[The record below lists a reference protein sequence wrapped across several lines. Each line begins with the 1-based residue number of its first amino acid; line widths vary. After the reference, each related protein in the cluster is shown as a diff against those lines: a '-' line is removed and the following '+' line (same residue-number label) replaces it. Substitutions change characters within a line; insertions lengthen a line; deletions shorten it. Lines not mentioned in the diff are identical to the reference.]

1 MDNQIKSKKIGLIQ
15 VDGKLPNLALL
26 KLDKFYSDQ
35 GCQVT
40 YIDISS
46 HQFDQI
52 FASKIFIAGSGYDLQ
67 AKLPPEIE
75 EVKPDYEKFNLN
87 YSFGF
92 TSRGCVRGC
101 EFCIVQ
107 PKEGYFHEVS
117 YEWTNGEK
125 RVLLLDNNF
134 FLSKI
139 WKEKLQH
146 FIDTKTK
153 VCFNQG
159 LDIRL
164 IDEEKAEML
173 SKVLYYDDQFKTRR
187 LYFAFDKPEVE
198 PILAEKIAI
207 LGRYGI
213 KQSHLMFFFIVN
225 FNTTHEQDYHRFEVL
240 DKLGTKP
247 YPMCY
252 QKWTA
257 PKITKDFL
265 RWINRRYYKICTF
278 EDYLV
283 KVRKKR

>member
-1 MDNQIKSKKIGLIQ
+1 MTEQKPKKIGLIQ

-52 FASKIFIAGSGYDLQ
+52 FASKVFVAGSGYDLT

-75 EVKPDYEKFNLN
+75 AVKPDYEKFNLN

-173 SKVLYYDDQFKTRR
+173 SKVLYYDDQFRTRR
-187 LYFAFDKPEVE
+187 LYFSFDKPEME
-198 PILAEKIAI
+198 ALIIEKVM
-207 LGRYGI
+207 LLEKYGI
-213 KQSHLMFFFIVN
+213 KSNHLMFYFIVN
-225 FNTTHEQDYHRFEVL
+225 FNTTFEQDYHRFEVL
-240 DKLGTKP
+240 DKLGCMP
-247 YPMCY
+247 YPMLY
-252 QKWTA
+252 DKWHA
-257 PKITKDFL
+257 PRKTKDFC
-265 RWINRRYYKICTF
+265 RWIIKRYYKLGTF
-278 EDYLV
+278 DEYLLR
-283 KVRKKR
+283 VRKSK

>member
-1 MDNQIKSKKIGLIQ
+1 MTVKPKKIGLIQ
-15 VDGKLPNLALL
+15 VDGKMPNLALL

-46 HQFDQI
+46 HEFDQI
-52 FASKIFIAGSGYDLQ
+52 FASKVFVAGSGYDLQ

-75 EVKPDYEKFNLN
+75 EVVPDYDKFNLN
-87 YSFGF
+87 YAFGF

-139 WKEKLQH
+139 WKEKLQY
-146 FIDTKTK
+146 FVNNKVK

-164 IDEEKAEML
+164 IDNEKAEML
-173 SKVLYYDDQFKTRR
+173 SKVDYRDDHFKNRR
-187 LYFAFDKPEVE
+187 LYFAFDRVE
-198 PILAEKIAI
+198 IKDILVEKIA
-207 LGRYGI
+207 LLEKYGI
-213 KQSHLMFFFIVN
+213 KRSNLMFYFIIN
-225 FNTTHEQDYHRFEVL
+225 FDTSFEEDFERFAIL
-240 DKLGTKP
+240 DSLGVKP
-247 YPMCY
+247 YPMLY
-252 QKWTA
+252 NKWHAAQKH
-257 PKITKDFL
+257 KDFM
-265 RWINRRYYKICTF
+265 RWIIKRYYKLCSF
-278 EDYLV
+278 EDYLI
-283 KVRKKR
+283 KVRKQK

>member
-1 MDNQIKSKKIGLIQ
+1 MTEKPKKIGLIQ
-15 VDGKLPNLALL
+15 VDGKIPNLALL
-26 KLDKFYSDQ
+26 KLDKFYSEQ
-35 GCQVT
+35 GCEVT

-52 FASKIFIAGSGYDLQ
+52 FASKVFVAGSGYDLE

-75 EVKPDYEKFNLN
+75 AVKPDYEKFNLN

-101 EFCIVQ
+101 DFCIVQ

-134 FLSKI
+134 LLSKM

-173 SKVLYYDDQFKTRR
+173 SKVLYYDDQFHTRR
-187 LYFAFDKPEVE
+187 LYFAFDKPELEEIVIDKVRLLKE
-198 PILAEKIAI
+198 HGVPPK
-207 LGRYGI
+207 
-213 KQSHLMFFFIVN
+213 HLMFFFIVN
-225 FNTTHEQDYHRFEVL
+225 FNTTFEQDYRRFQIL
-240 DKLGTKP
+240 DSLGTMP
-247 YPMCY
+247 YPMLY
-252 QKWTA
+252 DKYHA
-257 PKITKDFL
+257 PRKIKDFC
-265 RWINRRYYKICTF
+265 RWIIKRYYKLCTF
-278 EDYLV
+278 EDYLA
-283 KVRKKR
+283 KVRKPKHD